1 MSSITYAEV
10 ELAINELLRVKKS
23 ITLANLRQQL
33 GDRGSMTTLTKY
45 LQQWKSSK
53 FLEGVP
59 VQTLS
64 EPAPD
69 HIMSAVQTVWH
80 QMIDHGQEQ
89 LQQQKQDFEQKQA
102 LWQIEQATLEQKIT
116 ALLEE
121 AKQKKDECTALYH
134 QYQSLHDAHDQLQKK
149 NIQLEESL
157 KKEQEFVQKSQLEAQ
172 ELKSFLE
179 KTFTLRLEEIAKSY
193 QNAQANSAR
202 EVDNLKVLLE
212 QQRHEH
218 LVAFDRLTVEHR
230 QLTILHQQ
238 QKTQQ
243 ELTQQWSLAAEQLKE
258 SFQGLMQSQTALA
271 DLSTRT
277 YQSFLE
283 RQADW
288 LRYYHPVNFY
298 QKSRVFSY

>member
-59 VQTLS
+59 VQTLT

-121 AKQKKDECTALYH
+121 AKQKKDECAALHH

-243 ELTQQWSLAAEQLKE
+243 ELTQQWSLAAEQLKD

-283 RQADW
+283 RQANW